1 MLQAIVKKGMV
12 LGENVP
18 SPTVSENSVLI
29 KVVNSCISTGTETKS
44 ITDSGKTLIQ
54 KAKEKPEKVAKVFN
68 KLKSDGLKSTLSM
81 VKNELGTGSPTGYSL
96 SGIVIETGKGVENI
110 EVGDYVAAAG
120 AGHAE
125 VVNVPV
131 NLVCKLPDGL
141 SFEKASSV
149 ALGAIAMQGVRRA
162 NLQFGETCVVLGAGI
177 IGLLAIQMLNNAG
190 IRVAAIDL
198 DNERLKL
205 AKKLGAEITFYGN
218 EDTVKSVNQWSGG
231 YGVDAVL
238 FTAATNSSLPLA
250 QSFQMCKKKGEVIL
264 VGVSGM
270 TINRAD
276 IYSKELDFKIST
288 SYGPGRYDSKYEQEG
303 VDYPFAYVRWT
314 ENRNMQE
321 YLRLLTSGKIR
332 IDDLITH
339 KFNIK
344 NISKA
349 YELIRSNESKP
360 LMIVVSYS
368 NHKLENILTK
378 RVELKSKTVNREKIN
393 IALIGAGSF
402 AKSVHLPN
410 IEKLNKK
417 YNLYTVM
424 NKSGYKGKALA
435 KHFGANYV
443 TTEYEEI
450 LNDDNVDLVL
460 ISTRHDSHA
469 ELTIRALKRGKNV
482 FVEKPLATNKE
493 ELQPIIDF
501 YDSDINNKPVL
512 MVGFNRRFSKY
523 IQEIKK
529 HTDKRINPLIIYY
542 RMNAGFVPLDHWI
555 HENGGRI
562 VGEACHIIDL
572 ITSLTDSK
580 IKSISFENI
589 TPANNIFSKSDN
601 KNILLKYDDGSIATI
616 SYFAVGSKQLPKEYM
631 DIHFDEK
638 SIILDDYKS
647 VKGFGFDMKQIAT
660 NKSDKGHLEE
670 LEAIYKSLT
679 NKNTGWPIQL
689 WDLIQ
694 TTEAT
699 FLMK

>member
-18 SPTVSENSVLI
+18 APKVTENSVLI
-29 KVVNSCISTGTETKS
+29 KVINSCISTGTETKS
-44 ITDSGKTLIQ
+44 LTDSGKTLIQ
-54 KAKEKPEKVAKVFN
+54 KAKEKPEKVSKVIN
-68 KLKSDGLKSTLSM
+68 KLKHDGIKSTLSM

-96 SGIVIETGKGVENI
+96 SGIVVEVGEGVKSF
-110 EVGDYVAAAG
+110 EVGDHVAAAG

-125 VVNVPV
+125 VVNVPS
-131 NLVCKLPDGL
+131 NLVCKIPEGL
-141 SFEKASSV
+141 GFEKASSV
-149 ALGAIAMQGVRRA
+149 ALGAIAMQGIRRA
-162 NLQFGETCVVLGAGI
+162 SLQFGEMCVVLGSGI
-177 IGLLAIQMLNNAG
+177 IGLLAVQMLSNAG
-190 IRVAAIDL
+190 VRVAAIDL

-205 AKKLGAEITFYGN
+205 AKKLGAEITFNGN
-218 EDTVKSVNQWSGG
+218 EDIVKSVNQWSGG

-238 FTAATNSSLPLA
+238 FTAATHSSIPLA
-250 QSFQMCKKKGEVIL
+250 QSFQMCRKKGEVIL

-276 IYSKELDFKIST
+276 VYSKELDFKIST
-288 SYGPGRYDSKYEQEG
+288 SYGPGRYDNKYEQEG

-314 ENRNMQE
+314 ENRNMKE
-321 YLRLLTSGKIR
+321 YLRLLNSNKVK

-344 NISKA
+344 NISEA
-349 YELIRSNESKP
+349 YKLISSSESKP
-360 LMIVVSYS
+360 LVIVVNYGREKSGG
-368 NHKLENILTK
+368 ILTK
-378 RVELKSKTVNREKIN
+378 KIELKSKVVNRDKIN
-393 IALIGAGSF
+393 VALIGAGSF

-410 IEKLNKK
+410 IERLSDKF
-417 YNLYTVM
+417 NLYAVM

-435 KHFGANYV
+435 EHFGANYV

-450 LNDDNVDLVL
+450 LNDENVDLVL

-469 ELTIRALKRGKNV
+469 ELTISALKKGKNV

-501 YDSDINNKPVL
+501 YNSDVNNKPVL

-523 IQEIKK
+523 IQEVKK
-529 HTDKRINPLIIYY
+529 HTEKRINPLIINY

-572 ITSLTDSK
+572 ISSLTNSE
-580 IKSISFENI
+580 IKSISYENI
-589 TPANNIFSKSDN
+589 TPANNKFSKSDN
-601 KNILLKYDDGSIATI
+601 KNILLKYDDGSVATI
-616 SYFAVGSKQLPKEYM
+616 SYFAVGSKLLPKEYM
-631 DIHFDEK
+631 EIHFDEK

-647 VKGFGFDMKQIAT
+647 VKGFGFDIKQIAT

-670 LEAIYKSLT
+670 LKVLYESLT
-679 NKNTGWPIQL
+679 NKNAGWPIQL

-699 FLMK
+699 FLIK